1 MSEPEDFL
9 SRWSRRK
16 REAVEKTDDAQAHEP
31 GRAVEGETPAAET
44 SPPAVSDK
52 PAAEAFDLKA
62 LPPIESITAATD
74 IRPFLVPGVPAE
86 LARAALRRAWS
97 ADPGIR
103 DFVGLAEYAWDYH
116 QPGAMAGFGPLE
128 MTDELRK
135 MVARIIG
142 EIPDEDKSGAPQT
155 ASPEVGEAEKP
166 SDIKPQVADSATQP
180 TVGDVQLAQA
190 SPANR
195 QDVAGEPEQFAPVQ
209 DSHTAM
215 QHQSTERETIPS
227 IARRGHGRALPK

>member
-1 MSEPEDFL
+1 
-9 SRWSRRK
+9 
-16 REAVEKTDDAQAHEP
+16 
-31 GRAVEGETPAAET
+31 
-44 SPPAVSDK
+44 VSDK
-52 PAAEAFDLKA
+52 PAEAPFDLKT

-97 ADPGIR
+97 ADPSIR

-116 QPGAMAGFGPLE
+116 QPGSMAGFGPPE

-135 MVARIIG
+135 TVARIIG
-142 EIPDEDKSGAPQT
+142 DIPDEVNSGTPQTMSPAVAEGEKPKDIKSGM
-155 ASPEVGEAEKP
+155 
-166 SDIKPQVADSATQP
+166 ADSRAQP
-180 TVGDVQLAQA
+180 TVADVQLAQA

-195 QDVAGEPEQFAPVQ
+195 QDVAGEPEQFAPAQ
-209 DSHTAM
+209 HSDTAV

-227 IARRGHGRALPK
+227 IVRRGHGRALPK